1 MFIILPVITHV
12 NDTSLNDLLEIWTDC
27 MLDQAIARVALAN
40 FIVSILVA
48 EL

>member
-12 NDTSLNDLLEIWTDC
+12 NDTSFDYLLEIWTDR
-27 MLDQAIARVALAN
+27 MLDQATARVALAN